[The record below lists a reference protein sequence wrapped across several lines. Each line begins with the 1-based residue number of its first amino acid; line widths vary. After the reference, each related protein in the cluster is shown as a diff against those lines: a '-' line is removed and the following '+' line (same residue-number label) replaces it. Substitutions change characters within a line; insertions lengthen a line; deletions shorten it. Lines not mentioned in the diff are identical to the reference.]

1 MDFVLTFGT
10 YLNTFPLSY
19 SSSYT
24 VESDGSEHILLALA
38 RVTCVGKVSDWH
50 LAFEIS

>member
-1 MDFVLTFGT
+1 MDFVLTFET

-38 RVTCVGKVSDWH
+38 RVTCVGKVSDCH